1 MNTTDVLDMDD
12 DTSIMI
18 VKAAQQAVALMPK
31 TEKGTEVGLV
41 VGGIAAAICSVIYA
55 LKHIKSS
62 SCWGFSCKQEVE
74 SHSPVVICQDGKS
87 AIRMH
92 SEV

>member
-1 MNTTDVLDMDD
+1 MNITDFDD

-31 TEKGTEVGLV
+31 TEEGTEIGLV
-41 VGGIAAAICSVIYA
+41 VGGIAAAVCSVIYA
-55 LKHIKSS
+55 MKHIKSS

-74 SHSPVVICQDGKS
+74 SHTPVVICRDGQP
-87 AIRMH
+87 AVRMQ